1 MADRARAAGTPTA
14 RLPWASAVAG
24 PAGLAAIFVSA
35 LVTFTVAVLGPSVV
49 EPRLPGGGP
58 PFDLAAHPG
67 PHLVITLSAVA
78 VIAGACGLALVLFA
92 SGRGWSVTPRA
103 LLISGFVL
111 TVALALMPPF
121 GSADHL
127 NYAAYGRMVVLG
139 HNPYTTGAVNMPG
152 DPIADTVE
160 APWREEVS
168 VYGPLASAVQAFASW
183 IGGDS
188 VRLTIFVL
196 ALLNAA
202 AFILAGWL
210 LYRYARDP
218 AGRLRAVLLWTLNPL
233 LLYQL
238 VAGLHVDTLG
248 IALSVAALV
257 ALRRTELGSGVLL
270 GLAVA
275 VKATVG
281 LALGGLL
288 WVRRSR
294 RRALAWVL
302 GGFVVTA
309 GVAYAAGG
317 PHVLDQTRSAAR
329 MVSLAVPWHLV
340 APHLD
345 GALGHA
351 TSRQIISVATVVLT
365 VVLAI
370 LLLRSLAGPADDPD
384 GSGEA
389 FRISA
394 ALNIAWLF
402 ASSYVLP
409 WYDGVAYA
417 LLAPLPRNRFDGV
430 IVART
435 LVVSLAYLPARV
447 VPLPADLGW
456 LLTVGRAQI
465 APWLMLGILAA
476 LVIQSRRGSRP
487 RAAAQA
493 PAPPAA

>member
-1 MADRARAAGTPTA
+1 VTA
-14 RLPWASAVAG
+14 L
-24 PAGLAAIFVSA
+24 
-35 LVTFTVAVLGPSVV
+35 LGPSVV
-49 EPRLPGGGP
+49 QPRLPGGGP
-58 PFDLAAHPG
+58 PFALPVHPG
-67 PHLVITLSAVA
+67 PHLVIGLSAA
-78 VIAGACGLALVLFA
+78 ALIAGAAGLGLALLA
-92 SGRGWSVTPRA
+92 SGRGFTVRPRT
-103 LLISGFVL
+103 LLIGGIVA
-111 TVALALMPPF
+111 TAALALVPPF

-127 NYAAYGRMVVLG
+127 NYAAYGRMLVLG
-139 HNPYTTGAVNMPG
+139 HNPYTTGAINLPG

-168 VYGPLASAVQAFASW
+168 VYGPLASLEQAFASW

-196 ALLNAA
+196 AVLNAA

-218 AGRLRAVLLWTLNPL
+218 AGRLRAVLLWTANPL
-233 LLYQL
+233 LLYHL

-248 IALSVAALV
+248 IALCVAALV
-257 ALRRTELGSGVLL
+257 ALRRVAAARPRSGLAPGVLL

-281 LALGGLL
+281 LALAGLV
-288 WVRRSR
+288 WVWRGR
-294 RRALAWVL
+294 RRVVAWIG

-351 TSRQIISVATVVLT
+351 LSRQIISVATIVLT
-365 VVLAI
+365 LALAV
-370 LLLRSLAGPADDPD
+370 LLLRALPYVPDDLD
-384 GSGEA
+384 GSGTA

-402 ASSYVLP
+402 GSSYVLP
-409 WYDGVAYA
+409 WYDGVAWA
-417 LLAPLPRNRFDGV
+417 LLAPLPRSRLDGV
-430 IVART
+430 LLART

-447 VPLPADLGW
+447 VPLPADLNW

-465 APWLMLGILAA
+465 APWLMLAILLA
-476 LVIQSRRGSRP
+476 LVIVARRGK
-487 RAAAQA
+487 A
-493 PAPPAA
+493 PAALPSA